1 MDNGNDET
9 VAHKTNLPEQQH
21 LKKEDRKEVHWK
33 LASPSAS
40 HHSCAKIKSSLNY
53 NKDSQQKKETPPKMI
68 HSTDKL
74 IPRKHA
80 TVVR

>member
-1 MDNGNDET
+1 MDDGNDAT

-21 LKKEDRKEVHWK
+21 LKKEDRKEVRWMI
-33 LASPSAS
+33 ASLLAS
-40 HHSCAKIKSSLNY
+40 HHSCTKIISSLNN
-53 NKDSQQKKETPPKMI
+53 NKDSQQKKETPTKMI

-74 IPRKHA
+74 IPRKQV